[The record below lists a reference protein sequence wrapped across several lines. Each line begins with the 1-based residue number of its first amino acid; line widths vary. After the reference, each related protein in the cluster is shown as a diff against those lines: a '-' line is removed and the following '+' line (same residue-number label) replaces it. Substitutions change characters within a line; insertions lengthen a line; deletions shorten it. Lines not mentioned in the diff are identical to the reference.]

1 MSVEVGVYIFSIISL
16 SGFIS
21 TILAIF
27 VSAVLLVVLKL
38 LDGSVAAS
46 ESEEDSRLLLHQN
59 TGPILVCPN
68 FGRLT

>member
-1 MSVEVGVYIFSIISL
+1 MVLLVL
-16 SGFIS
+16 
-21 TILAIF
+21 LAIF
-27 VSAVLLVVLKL
+27 VSVVLLVVLKL